1 MDPIDA
7 ISMLIPPSD
16 LLYVIPGLFA
26 ASGLC
31 NVLAFFVAP
40 PKPGA
45 KLYKLKKG
53 FYLAVTWGAANLG
66 KAANRIQCGYTGL
79 MVPYDKRS
87 EAAEILTKNGIELKT
102 KLNKLN

>member
-1 MDPIDA
+1 MDPVDLFV
-7 ISMLIPPSD
+7 SLIPPGD
-16 LLYVIPGLFA
+16 LLYFIVLLFA

-31 NVLAFFVAP
+31 NVLAFFVTP
-40 PKPGA
+40 PKPDA
-45 KLYKLKKG
+45 KMYKLKKG

-79 MVPYDKRS
+79 MVPYEKRS
-87 EAAEILTKNGIELKT
+87 EAADILAKNGIELKT

>member
-16 LLYVIPGLFA
+16 LLYVIVALFA
-26 ASGLC
+26 TSGLC
-31 NVLAFFVAP
+31 NVLAFFVTP

-102 KLNKLN
+102 KLSKLN

>member
-1 MDPIDA
+1 MDTIDA
-7 ISMLIPPSD
+7 LTTLIPPGD
-16 LLYVIPGLFA
+16 LLYVVVMLFA
-26 ASGLC
+26 TSGLC
-31 NVLAFFVAP
+31 NVLAFFVTP

-45 KLYKLKKG
+45 KMYKLKKG

-79 MVPYDKRS
+79 MVPYEKRS
-87 EAAEILTKNGIELKT
+87 EAADILAKNGIELKT